1 MRTVLNSVVRW
12 LGFSATLTRTS
23 RHPILHRVVRIE
35 ALEGRS
41 LLSASPISGDVAAS
55 SPATEVAPLIASV
68 VPSAAPGEGFVIAL
82 YRDVLDRAPD
92 TNGLNF
98 FTNML
103 TNSATPSDIVSLIW
117 ESAEHRGIQIDSY
130 YTTFLERPADSF
142 GRQTW
147 IKRMLDGMT
156 EETVIGSFLTSPE
169 FQILN
174 PLNAPFV
181 TALYNEVLDRA
192 PDTPGLTIFVTVLGN
207 GTATPVGVV
216 QSFLGSREY
225 HLLVVNSF
233 YTDFLQRAPDT
244 AGQAYWVQKL
254 DQNLLDAQFIAETFL
269 SSQEY
274 INLHPLF

>member
-1 MRTVLNSVVRW
+1 MRTVLTCIVRW

-23 RHPILHRVVRIE
+23 RHPNLHRAVRIE
-35 ALEGRS
+35 PLEGRS
-41 LLSASPISGDVAAS
+41 LLSVSPIPGNVAAS
-55 SPATEVAPLIASV
+55 GPAAEIAPLIASV

-82 YRDVLDRAPD
+82 YRDVLGRAPD

-103 TNSATPSDIVSLIW
+103 TSGATPNDIVSLIW

-130 YTTFLERPADSF
+130 YTTFLDRPADSF

-147 IKRMLDGMT
+147 INRMLNGMT

-169 FQILN
+169 YQILN
-174 PLNAPFV
+174 PLSDPFV
-181 TALYNEVLDRA
+181 TALYNDVLDRS
-192 PDTPGLTIFVTVLGN
+192 PDTLGLTTFVTVLGN
-207 GTATPVGVV
+207 GTATPAGVV
-216 QSFLGSREY
+216 QSFLASQEY

-233 YTDFLQRAPDT
+233 YTNFLQRAPDT
-244 AGQAYWVQKL
+244 IGQTYWVQQL
-254 DQNLLDAQFIAETFL
+254 DQGLLDAQSIAETFL